1 MFCFLILLVD
11 LNVSLVPDAYPD
23 AAVDLDGGLDID
35 YSLFDLDASLDFD
48 SSLGLGAS
56 LDIDSSFDLLA
67 YLALNACLALIA
79 SNDLDAF
86 LDSCC
91 VLQADIW
98 YTSTFLY

>member
-1 MFCFLILLVD
+1 MFCFHILLVD

-48 SSLGLGAS
+48 SSLGIGAS
-56 LDIDSSFDLLA
+56 LDIDSSLNLLA
-67 YLALNACLALIA
+67 YLPLIA